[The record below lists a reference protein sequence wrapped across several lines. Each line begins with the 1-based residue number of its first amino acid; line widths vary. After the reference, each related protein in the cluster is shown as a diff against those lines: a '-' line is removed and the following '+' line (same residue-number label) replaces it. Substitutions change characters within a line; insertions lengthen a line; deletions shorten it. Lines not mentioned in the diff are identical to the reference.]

1 MATEGVGHLVFLRVL
16 LVIIAIAITALVV
29 IQPSKGE
36 GLGAIGGGG
45 QVFFAKNK
53 NFERLL
59 EKATAWLGG
68 ALILLAIL
76 IGIMER

>member
-1 MATEGVGHLVFLRVL
+1 MVFLNIL
-16 LVIIAIAITALVV
+16 IVIVAIALTTVIV

-36 GLGAIGGGG
+36 GLGSIGGGG

-53 NFERLL
+53 NLERMM

-68 ALILLAIL
+68 ILFFLAIL
-76 IGIMER
+76 IALMQGL